1 MVPPRVNLYLVG
13 FMGCGKSAV
22 GRLVAGRLG
31 FSFLDS
37 DHAIEARAGLPITQI
52 FAERGEPAFR
62 QMERE
67 FVEGGHPSEGCVV
80 ACGGGLVAQP
90 GLLEALLNRGVVIR
104 LMASAETIFQR
115 TRSNRNRPLL
125 NVDDPMAAIR
135 EMMERREPFYRAA
148 GTQVLTD
155 CRPMQEVAAHVC
167 RVYRREAADSAGR
180 NAGHGA
186 AGR

>member
-62 QMERE
+62 QMER
-67 FVEGGHPSEGCVV
+67 
-80 ACGGGLVAQP
+80 
-90 GLLEALLNRGVVIR
+90 
-104 LMASAETIFQR
+104 
-115 TRSNRNRPLL
+115 
-125 NVDDPMAAIR
+125 
-135 EMMERREPFYRAA
+135 
-148 GTQVLTD
+148 
-155 CRPMQEVAAHVC
+155 
-167 RVYRREAADSAGR
+167 
-180 NAGHGA
+180 
-186 AGR
+186 